1 MTLLILGVVL
11 WIVGH
16 LWRRFLP
23 GLYASLG
30 KAGYGVSALL
40 IVASVVLM
48 YFGYGAAKTA
58 YVHVWAPPAFLFYVN
73 NILIVLA
80 FYTYFATATPR
91 GTVWL
96 VGNLKHPQLTGFK
109 IWAIA
114 HLLVNGDLGSII
126 LFGGLIGWAVL
137 EVILINRQGE
147 KFDRS
152 KAKVTSR
159 WAHLAIVI
167 VALLVAIA
175 VHVWAGINPL
185 RF

>member
-1 MTLLILGVVL
+1 MLLLTIGVVL
-11 WIVGH
+11 WVVGH

-23 GLYASLG
+23 AIYANAG
-30 KAGYGVSALL
+30 KAGYGISAVIIL
-40 IVASVVLM
+40 ASLALM
-48 YFGYGAAKTA
+48 YLGYSGARGD
-58 YVHVWAPPAFLFYVN
+58 YVHLWAPPPFAFYIN
-73 NILIVLA
+73 NLLVVFA

-114 HLLVNGDLGSII
+114 HLLVNGDLASLI
-126 LFGGLIGWAVL
+126 LFGGLLGWAVL

-159 WAHLAIVI
+159 WGHLAIVV
-167 VALLVAIA
+167 VALLITVSIHAW
-175 VHVWAGINPL
+175 VGINPI